1 MLKRLKELYDE
12 MNTTNS
18 ANEKKEILKKYEDLK
33 DIISLVYNPLKPFN
47 VTSKT
52 LKKWKQTNNK
62 IKSYDLIT
70 LLNHLADRKI
80 TGHLALD
87 TTKNFIEENKEYED
101 LIYKILDKNLEI
113 GVSVATINKV
123 FKKLIP
129 EFKVQLANKFTEKDF
144 LKYDTWFASRKMD
157 GVRLITIV
165 EGDNVKFFSRT
176 GNEFFTLDVRKKEI
190 LKFVKDNDHTNFV
203 LDGEVCIV
211 DENGNENFTDII
223 KQVRKKNYTIP
234 NPKYKVFDLL
244 TLIEFENQKGV
255 IPFSSR
261 YKSLKGLFGNL
272 KYIDVLE
279 QIKINVR
286 EQLDDLTNIA
296 REKNWEGLILRTDTP
311 YEGKR
316 TKKMLKVKD
325 FNDAEYKVVDV
336 IFGEIR
342 YITEDKKE
350 VKEEML
356 SAITI
361 DHKGSIVKVG
371 SGFSIDER
379 KKYYKNPELIIGKTI
394 TVKYFEES
402 KDKNGNYSLRFPVV
416 KAIYNKERTI

>member
-1 MLKRLKELYDE
+1 
-12 MNTTNS
+12 
-18 ANEKKEILKKYEDLK
+18 
-33 DIISLVYNPLKPFN
+33 
-47 VTSKT
+47 
-52 LKKWKQTNNK
+52 
-62 IKSYDLIT
+62 
-70 LLNHLADRKI
+70 
-80 TGHLALD
+80 
-87 TTKNFIEENKEYED
+87 
-101 LIYKILDKNLEI
+101 
-113 GVSVATINKV
+113 
-123 FKKLIP
+123 
-129 EFKVQLANKFTEKDF
+129 
-144 LKYDTWFASRKMD
+144 MD

-165 EGDNVKFFSRT
+165 EGDNVRFFSRT
-176 GNEFFTLDVRKKEI
+176 GNEFFTLDVLKNEI
-190 LKFVKDNDHTNFV
+190 LKFVKDNEHTNFV

-223 KQVRKKNYTIP
+223 KQIRKKNYTIP

-255 IPFSSR
+255 IPFSNR

-279 QIKINVR
+279 QIKINVK

-296 REKNWEGLILRTDTP
+296 REKNWEGLILRTNTQ

-325 FNDAEYKVVDV
+325 FNDAEYKVLDV

-342 YITEDKKE
+342 YITENKKE

-416 KAIYNKERTI
+416 KAIYDKERTI